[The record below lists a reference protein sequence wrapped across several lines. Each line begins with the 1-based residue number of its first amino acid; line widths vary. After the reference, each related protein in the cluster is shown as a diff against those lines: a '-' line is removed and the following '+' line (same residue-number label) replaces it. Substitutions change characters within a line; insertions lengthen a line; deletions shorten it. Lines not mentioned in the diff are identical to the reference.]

1 MRLDGRNLQELRSI
15 RPGGKHLY
23 LLSRLSWFTLFFIP
37 THELQNSGVT
47 WTFAETYL
55 RREAESFG

>member
-1 MRLDGRNLQELRSI
+1 MHLDDRNLQELRSI

-23 LLSRLSWFTLFFIP
+23 LLSRLSWFTLFIP